1 MTTEI
6 LNRILTI
13 VLIADVI
20 ERRFQMGFQ
29 TFLVNISYNCIY
41 LFSKLQIFITNS
53 NEKLNNFIETTP
65 TLLQI
70 KNNIKQFLKPSIPIM
85 HEFIKDGKSINIFNG
100 IENAYDF
107 RIVSWMDEK
116 NNYINKK
123 LVYYKD
129 SDTSYLSLESDIKFM
144 LIEIKIGE
152 NNMPYKID
160 LKTDNFNYYLV
171 ENKFDKQFF
180 IYYLKK
186 YLEITEI
193 NYDEK
198 ISLKIIDH
206 DVNTFEMDFTDKNE
220 SIVLKK
226 NGYQASINDN
236 EDVEEDE
243 NEEDENDEDNND
255 HDNVD
260 DNVDN
265 DKDDHDNVDNQDD
278 VDNDNDNEDDEY
290 DIFIFS

>member
-1 MTTEI
+1 
-6 LNRILTI
+6 
-13 VLIADVI
+13 
-20 ERRFQMGFQ
+20 
-29 TFLVNISYNCIY
+29 
-41 LFSKLQIFITNS
+41 
-53 NEKLNNFIETTP
+53 
-65 TLLQI
+65 
-70 KNNIKQFLKPSIPIM
+70 
-85 HEFIKDGKSINIFNG
+85 
-100 IENAYDF
+100 
-107 RIVSWMDEK
+107 
-116 NNYINKK
+116 
-123 LVYYKD
+123 
-129 SDTSYLSLESDIKFM
+129 M

-152 NNMPYKID
+152 NNAPYKID
-160 LKTDNFNYYLV
+160 LKTDNFNYYLL

-220 SIVLKK
+220 RIVLKK

-236 EDVEEDE
+236 VE

-255 HDNVD
+255 HDNVDNVDDED

-278 VDNDNDNEDDEY
+278 VDNDNEDDEY

>member
-1 MTTEI
+1 MTTEM

-53 NEKLNNFIETTP
+53 NEKLNNFIEISP

-70 KNNIKQFLKPSIPIM
+70 KNNIKHLLKPGIPIM
-85 HEFIKDGKSINIFNG
+85 HEFIKDGKAINLFNE
-100 IENAYDF
+100 IETDYDF

-123 LVYYKD
+123 LVYDKH
-129 SDTSYLSLESDIKFM
+129 SDTSCLSLESDIKFM

-152 NNMPYKID
+152 NNAPYKID
-160 LKTDNFNYYLV
+160 LKTDNFNYYLL

-236 EDVEEDE
+236 VE

-255 HDNVD
+255 HDNVDNVDDED

-278 VDNDNDNEDDEY
+278 VDNDNEDDEY